1 MTLPKILIVDDSVAA
16 CLFMANVLQEAGYKV
31 SIALDGHDALAKALA
46 QRPQCLILDVIL
58 PDINGYNVCRQVRV
72 ADPQHTVP
80 IILISTKNTPL
91 DRTYGLSQGADRY
104 LSKPFTAETLL
115 QAVWDVLPSHLRSA
129 IAPPLHVPKPPAI
142 TLASLIPRRRVD
154 NSTLFT
160 TSSPFAGSM
169 RMDRRTRQLYAA
181 LDGQKTVDE
190 LCAVMGGGIKETV
203 ETLQTLFVQQRIE
216 FCNKEGEIVDP
227 HRFFPDMKVSS

>member
-16 CLFMANVLQEAGYKV
+16 CLFMANILQEAGYKV
-31 SIALDGHDALAKALA
+31 SIALDGHDALAKVLA

-58 PDINGYNVCRQVRV
+58 PDINGYTVCRQVRV

-129 IAPPLHVPKPPAI
+129 IAPALPVPKPPTM
-142 TLASLIPRRRVD
+142 TLASFIPRRRVD
-154 NSTLFT
+154 ASTMFT
-160 TSSPFAGSM
+160 TSNPFAGSM
-169 RMDRRTRQLYAA
+169 RMDQRTRRLYAA
-181 LDGQKTVDE
+181 IDGLKTVDE
-190 LCAVMGGGIKETV
+190 LCAAMGGGIKETV
-203 ETLQTLFVQQRIE
+203 ETLRTLFVQQRIE
-216 FCNKEGEIVDP
+216 FCNKEGGIVDP